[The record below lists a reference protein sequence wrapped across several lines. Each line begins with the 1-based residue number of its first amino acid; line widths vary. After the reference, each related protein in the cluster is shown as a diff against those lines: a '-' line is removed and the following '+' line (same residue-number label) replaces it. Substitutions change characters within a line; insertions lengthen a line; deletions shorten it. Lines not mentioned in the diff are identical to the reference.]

1 MLKNLL
7 IRWNKISLVKQI
19 IIGLIV
25 GIILALAFPKQL
37 SGITVLGDL
46 FAGALKAIAPVLVL
60 FLVMSAISQHR
71 AGQKPI

>member
-46 FAGALKAIAPVLVL
+46 FVGSRRYWCYFWLCLPYLSIGPDK
-60 FLVMSAISQHR
+60 R
-71 AGQKPI
+71 PI

>member
-46 FAGALKAIAPVLVL
+46 FVGCLLYTSRCV
-60 FLVMSAISQHR
+60 
-71 AGQKPI
+71 